1 MNIDKFI
8 DFDKDKQVI
17 YYNIYLNDENIIT
30 KIPIISIS
38 KKEKHIENLIIEKL
52 DLMEYPYT
60 FLLNC
65 EQKN

>member
-1 MNIDKFI
+1 MIINKFV

-38 KKEKHIENLIIEKL
+38 KKEKPIEDIIIEKL
-52 DLMEYPYT
+52 DLIEYTYT

-65 EQKN
+65 EQR

>member
-1 MNIDKFI
+1 MNIDKFV

-30 KIPIISIS
+30 KIPIISLS
-38 KKEKHIENLIIEKL
+38 KKEKPIENIIIKKL
-52 DLMEYPYT
+52 DLLEYTYT

-65 EQKN
+65 EQK